1 MLIEYCRLAELFLE
15 LMLQPQHPISFGC
28 NIIYLQAVTLYI
40 LQPEDIYLSVS
51 SSILFHRS
59 LFIVNDDGA
68 RFDGHVV

>member
-51 SSILFHRS
+51 SSISFHSS
-59 LFIVNDDGA
+59 LFIVNDDGGP
-68 RFDGHVV
+68 F